1 MKINL
6 EETGGFNKMI
16 NIKKIHK
23 IMVSLLAASLMLST
37 VGCEKKA
44 ENIDEFGGE
53 ESSETVDEDGEDT
66 SEDSK
71 SREYNLWEES
81 ITGTDFDTV
90 DIKTMLRTDYN
101 LDELKTVTV
110 KYDKFDKDFAKEMCD
125 TVFDSGEVEVYDF
138 NAPTKE
144 VYDSIITAYKDTL
157 ELYDYE
163 SENMPEA
170 IKYAP
175 DEFMSTGDWAMTE
188 ITEERRVQREDIEEN
203 ISRLEAEKE
212 AAPETIENDYS
223 YQGYMGKISGEDYY
237 MYFGNREYNEYLSS
251 PESYQFNGRVI
262 TIMRKNL
269 EDAFSDK
276 MMQEL
281 YKGENENDSDI
292 KGLETQKNE
301 DSEIINKKNAIIGT
315 FEVSLQDPDDKDI
328 NEKYFEEAESFLAK
342 LGLSDYNLDGASV
355 LLWGPD
361 VSIGFLYKENINMS
375 SYSPIYS
382 DGYKLRYTLDFE
394 NTDRIELN
402 DLELASYAESGDTLD
417 VNSYVDL
424 YVNDKGIIG
433 CQIYNPA
440 KVIKQEQV
448 KNVMDNNSVME
459 VVKDK
464 AGELAVWNMPAGQ
477 SIKNISIE
485 NEKLVSIPI
494 RSSEDEEEYTYVPC
508 YLLYNNLSDEIWTN
522 GSLLPPDSYVDAPF
536 LLINAIDGSFVKV
549 EDELTDYPAGW
560 DNGNVGYNNFKL
572 GTWSRFSRED

>member
-1 MKINL
+1 MA
-6 EETGGFNKMI
+6 
-16 NIKKIHK
+16 
-23 IMVSLLAASLMLST
+23 SLLAATLMLST

-44 ENIDEFGGE
+44 ENIDELGGAE
-53 ESSETVDEDGEDT
+53 TSETVAENSEDT

-90 DIKTMLRTDYN
+90 DIKTMLRSDYN
-101 LDELKTVTV
+101 LEELKTVTV

-138 NAPTKE
+138 NAPTKL
-144 VYDSIITAYKDTL
+144 VYDDLITAYKDTL

-163 SENMPEA
+163 SVNMPEA

-175 DEFMSTGDWAMTE
+175 DEFLSTGNWAMTE
-188 ITEERRVQREDIEEN
+188 IIEERRVQRPEIEEKLA
-203 ISRLEAEKE
+203 SLEAEKE

-223 YQGYMGKISGEDYY
+223 YQGYMGKIGGEDYY
-237 MYFGNREYNEYLSS
+237 MYFGNREYDEYLSS
-251 PESYQFNGRVI
+251 PDSYQFNGRVI
-262 TIMRKNL
+262 TIMRKDI
-269 EDAFSDK
+269 EDFS
-276 MMQEL
+276 
-281 YKGENENDSDI
+281 DSDI
-292 KGLETQKNE
+292 EVLSFENNE
-301 DSEIINKKNAIIGT
+301 DCEILYKKNAIIEQPT
-315 FEVSLQDPDDKDI
+315 SIPQDPANLDI
-328 NEKYFEEAESFLAK
+328 KEDYFEEAESFLAK
-342 LGLSDYNLDGASV
+342 LGLPDYNLDGASE
-355 LLWGPD
+355 LQWGLD
-361 VSIGFLYKENINMS
+361 VSTGFLYKEKIDMS
-375 SYSPIYS
+375 SYSAICP

-394 NTDRIELN
+394 NTDRIALN
-402 DLELASYAESGDTLD
+402 DILLPSYVESGDTLD
-417 VNSYVDL
+417 INSYVDI

-508 YLLYNNLSDEIWTN
+508 YLLYNNLSDEPWTT
-522 GSLLPPDSYVDAPF
+522 GSIIPPESCVDAPF

-572 GTWSRFSRED
+572 GTWKRFSRED

>member
-1 MKINL
+1 
-6 EETGGFNKMI
+6 MI
-16 NIKKIHK
+16 KFKRTHK
-23 IMVSLLAASLMLST
+23 IMASLLAATLMLST

-44 ENIDEFGGE
+44 ENIDELGGAE
-53 ESSETVDEDGEDT
+53 TSETVAENSEDT

-90 DIKTMLRTDYN
+90 DIKTMLRSDYN
-101 LDELKTVTV
+101 LEELKTVTV

-138 NAPTKE
+138 NAPTKL
-144 VYDSIITAYKDTL
+144 VYDDLITAYKDTL

-163 SENMPEA
+163 SVNMPEA

-175 DEFMSTGDWAMTE
+175 DEFLSTGNWAMTE
-188 ITEERRVQREDIEEN
+188 IIEERRVQRPEIEEKLA
-203 ISRLEAEKE
+203 SLEAEKE

-223 YQGYMGKISGEDYY
+223 YQGYMGKIGGEDYY
-237 MYFGNREYNEYLSS
+237 MYFGNREYDEYLSS
-251 PESYQFNGRVI
+251 PDSYQFNGRVI
-262 TIMRKNL
+262 TIMRKDI
-269 EDAFSDK
+269 EDFS
-276 MMQEL
+276 
-281 YKGENENDSDI
+281 DSDI
-292 KGLETQKNE
+292 EVLSFENNE
-301 DSEIINKKNAIIGT
+301 DCEILYKKNAIIEQPT
-315 FEVSLQDPDDKDI
+315 SIPQDPANLDI
-328 NEKYFEEAESFLAK
+328 KEDYFEEAESFLAK
-342 LGLSDYNLDGASV
+342 LGLPDYNLDGASE
-355 LLWGPD
+355 LQWGLD
-361 VSIGFLYKENINMS
+361 VSTGFLYKEKIDMS
-375 SYSPIYS
+375 SYSAICP

-394 NTDRIELN
+394 NTDRIALN
-402 DLELASYAESGDTLD
+402 DILLPSYVESGDTLD
-417 VNSYVDL
+417 INSYVDI

-508 YLLYNNLSDEIWTN
+508 YLLYNNLSDEPWTT
-522 GSLLPPDSYVDAPF
+522 GSIIPPESCVDAPF

-572 GTWSRFSRED
+572 GTWKRFSRED

>member
-1 MKINL
+1 
-6 EETGGFNKMI
+6 MI

-44 ENIDEFGGE
+44 ENIEKIGGE

-237 MYFGNREYNEYLSS
+237 MYFGNREYDEYLSS

-281 YKGENENDSDI
+281 YKGETENDSDI
-292 KGLETQKNE
+292 KGLETQQNE
-301 DSEIINKKNAIIGT
+301 DSEIINKTNAIIDK

-328 NEKYFEEAESFLAK
+328 DEKYFEEAESFLAK

-361 VSIGFLYKENINMS
+361 VSMGFLYKENINMS

-417 VNSYVDL
+417 VNSYVDI

-494 RSSEDEEEYTYVPC
+494 RSSEDEEAYTYVPC
-508 YLLYNNLSDEIWTN
+508 YLLYNNLSDEPWTT
-522 GSLLPPDSYVDAPF
+522 GSIIPPESCVDAPF

-572 GTWSRFSRED
+572 GTWKRFSRED